1 MTRGQWRA
9 HDERVIYDSP
19 WVRLGQIDVEPP
31 VGERY
36 WHHVTHLP
44 PAALLA
50 LVDDDNRVLLAW
62 RHRFVPDTWGWEIP
76 GGLIDEGEKPVDAAR
91 RELEE
96 ETGYRAGRVEH
107 LLSYEPMPGSVDS
120 PHAIF
125 LGRDPR
131 QVHDTPDVNEAAR
144 LTWLPL
150 SQARA
155 TIAAGEISNAG
166 TLLALLTLLAQSQ
179 EVGPPS

>member
-9 HDERVIYDSP
+9 HGERVLYDSP

-31 VGERY
+31 EGERY
-36 WHHVTHLP
+36 WHHVARFR

-50 LVDDDNRVLLAW
+50 LVDDRNRVLLAW

-76 GGLIDEGEKPVDAAR
+76 GGLIDEGEKPIDAAR

-107 LLSYEPMPGSVDS
+107 LLSYEPMPSAVRS
-120 PHAIF
+120 PHTIF
-125 LGRDPR
+125 LGRDPE
-131 QVHDTPDVNEAAR
+131 QVRDTPDVNEAVR
-144 LTWLPL
+144 LEWFPLPRTRDL
-150 SQARA
+150 
-155 TIAAGEISNAG
+155 IAAGEITSSA
-166 TLLALLTLLAQSQ
+166 TLIALLALR
-179 EVGPPS
+179 